1 MTEVTRGTQVA
12 LRVAKTAVEDAIKD
26 LKAAGQGG
34 GEHTINAVELLES
47 AMAEIERAI
56 ATHDSD

>member
-26 LKAAGQGG
+26 LKAAGQAG
-34 GEHTINAVELLES
+34 GEHTIKAVELLEN
-47 AMAEIERAI
+47 ALAEIERAI
-56 ATHDSD
+56 ATHNSD